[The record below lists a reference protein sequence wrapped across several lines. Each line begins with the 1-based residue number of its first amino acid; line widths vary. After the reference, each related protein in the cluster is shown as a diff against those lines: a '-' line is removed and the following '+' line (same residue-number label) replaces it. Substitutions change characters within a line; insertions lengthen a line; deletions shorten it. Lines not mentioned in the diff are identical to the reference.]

1 MNNLSVIFSIWIFV
15 WYLLYVCNI
24 TNYNPKFAII
34 IGIISNIL
42 VILLMIYYKT
52 KLKLIVLFIIIM
64 CLIKLIPIYTIRNT
78 KITKKDIIA
87 TFILLILYL
96 IFLKLN
102 NKSILLEMDIIKK
115 VIIDNKNVLP
125 GMDTLESTG
134 IVKFLDKK

>member
-1 MNNLSVIFSIWIFV
+1 
-15 WYLLYVCNI
+15 
-24 TNYNPKFAII
+24 
-34 IGIISNIL
+34 
-42 VILLMIYYKT
+42 
-52 KLKLIVLFIIIM
+52 M